1 MELTRAGGALASS
14 LPSRVRTVDTGHP
27 GVESER
33 TTGPLQL
40 GESDTTR
47 SDADRARHGPAG
59 ESPPCRQNRRA
70 RPGADSR
77 AAPAGDQKP
86 WVDRANAS
94 AGVGAVERPGPGGD
108 GRHRTPSP

>member
-33 TTGPLQL
+33 KPDPCSF

-77 AAPAGDQKP
+77 AAPRGS
-86 WVDRANAS
+86 R
-94 AGVGAVERPGPGGD
+94 R
-108 GRHRTPSP
+108 